1 MAITMNNYLIGSG
14 YYHGVGKALEAES
27 FYKIWLKNVQQTGV
41 KEIVI
46 IANGGCRVPMLR
58 SAPPGLS
65 VVSLSGNLGHV
76 GQLLS
81 GEKSNEIGGWSGS
94 IMALAMIAYNAEKD
108 LVFVEQDCLMFGPCI
123 PKMYEEIGEAG
134 VIFGS
139 NQFMECAQSLFLV
152 RYRYILD
159 FISHYLTTGAEN
171 DHFNLPEHKFSRL
184 QKQYPSEWKRFSF
197 GYDRDKPFNMDDP
210 VFYCQQLTAD
220 ELLMLKGKGLI

>member
-1 MAITMNNYLIGSG
+1 MNNYLIGSG
-14 YYHGVGKALEAES
+14 YYHGVGKALETES
-27 FYKIWLKNVQQTGV
+27 FYKTWLKNVQQTGV

-81 GEKSNEIGGWSGS
+81 GEKPNEFGGWSGS

-108 LVFVEQDCLMFGPCI
+108 FVFVEQDCLMFGPCI
-123 PKMYEEIGEAG
+123 QRMYDEIGDGG

-139 NQFMECAQSLFLV
+139 NKFMECAQSLFLV

-159 FISHYLTTGAEN
+159 FISLYLTTGAEN

-197 GYDRDKPFNMDDP
+197 GLDRDRPLTLEAP
-210 VFYCQQLTAD
+210 VWYVQQLTAD
-220 ELLMLKGKGLI
+220 ELTMLKEKGLI